1 MTGGEVAGDGTDGVG
16 VGPNWPRCKTG
27 AQIYDA
33 RGKRK
38 KTDMNIPC
46 QPLTDAQGG
55 EAHKDEA
62 FDEDSSQGD
71 LEWDHT

>member
-33 RGKRK
+33 KAKRK
-38 KTDMNIPC
+38 NHGYE
-46 QPLTDAQGG
+46 LTWQAI
-55 EAHKDEA
+55 DEYRG
-62 FDEDSSQGD
+62 Q
-71 LEWDHT
+71 